1 MRSVTVYMAVL
12 LGSTLVGCTWVKP
25 TPEASKVRLVPID
38 RVADCSKIGDVTTST
53 VDKVVVNRKSAKV
66 KTELE
71 TLAKIEAAK
80 MDADTI
86 VATSAVADGRQSF
99 DAYRCMK

>member
-1 MRSVTVYMAVL
+1 MRSVTVYLAVL
-12 LGSTLVGCTWVKP
+12 LGLTLVGCTWVKP

-38 RVADCSKIGDVTTST
+38 RVADCSKIGGVTTST
-53 VDKVVVNRKSAKV
+53 VDKVVINRKSAKV

-86 VATSAVADGRQSF
+86 V
-99 DAYRCMK
+99 